1 MHERLCDACCIGID
15 TRCAGMNAVSLL
27 SREFLQLAIGGPL
40 TGLAFGMATAFWL
53 RYMYNIPTAEITLTI
68 VATYGTYIVGDSLF
82 HVSAVLAVVTL
93 GALFRSPAADHR
105 REPIH
110 ETSLQWGPHKMSKL
124 NGQN

>member
-1 MHERLCDACCIGID
+1 MHQGCETPAEMAWYR
-15 TRCAGMNAVSLL
+15 RHAGVSAASLL
-27 SREFLQLAIGGPL
+27 RREFLQLAIGGPL

-93 GALFRSPAADHR
+93 GALCRSRAADR
-105 REPIH
+105 QYIE
-110 ETSLQWGPHKMSKL
+110 LAL
-124 NGQN
+124 

>member
-1 MHERLCDACCIGID
+1 
-15 TRCAGMNAVSLL
+15 MNSVSLL

-53 RYMYNIPTAEITLTI
+53 RYMYNVPTAEITLTI

-93 GALFRSPAADHR
+93 GALCPHPLLTANTW
-105 REPIH
+105 ELLH
-110 ETSLQWGPHKMSKL
+110 EIRCSGALHNAT
-124 NGQN
+124 